1 MFSFSLNE
9 ESLTSEHILVEN
21 EKLSEIEIKSLE
33 SFDEVKQVFRVY
45 QRIGKKRSPFIITNK
60 IVLKVLDKSN
70 INAIETLYNLKR
82 VDKKWLG
89 ENVYILSAPEGTEE
103 KQILE
108 TANQIYESGLVEFAH
123 PVFSMCNNELGGTND
138 DLYDSQWNLSKIKM
152 SDAWDITTGSSSVI
166 IALIDAGVEEDHP
179 DLEDNLVQGYDVI
192 DEDNTTEPYGYY
204 HGTASAG
211 VAAAVTNNDTGIAG
225 VGYNCKF
232 MPIQCIR

>member
-138 DLYDSQWNLSKIKM
+138 DLANSVMTDGNGFVRIGGDFRDEVDFDPGLDSEMHDSNGNE
-152 SDAWDITTGSSSVI
+152 DAYLMV
-166 IALIDAGVEEDHP
+166 LP
-179 DLEDNLVQGYDVI
+179 
-192 DEDNTTEPYGYY
+192 
-204 HGTASAG
+204 
-211 VAAAVTNNDTGIAG
+211 TNCD
-225 VGYNCKF
+225 
-232 MPIQCIR
+232 